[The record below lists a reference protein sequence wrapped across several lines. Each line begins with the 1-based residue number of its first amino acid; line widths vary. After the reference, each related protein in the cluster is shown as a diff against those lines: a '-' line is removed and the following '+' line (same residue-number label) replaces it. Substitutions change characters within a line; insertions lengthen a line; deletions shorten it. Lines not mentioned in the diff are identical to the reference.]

1 MTSRQNG
8 FVLPL
13 SLLLAVLAAALAF
26 SLFQVSRQHVRLASF
41 YSDKERA
48 YHLAVGGLRIG
59 REFLQT
65 GLNFIN
71 TADPATFPKEE
82 KAPDG
87 FKAFVKWFIE
97 HQRLSSG
104 PSETFSFTTPSLQS
118 LAKSQPGSNLEISL
132 SRGSQQ
138 PIYTNSPAGFQAND
152 QETNS
157 QIILTCEAKLNST
170 GVKIQSFSW
179 LKWVSVLPPVLG
191 KFVFFLRQ
199 PDSLNLNSIKDSNES
214 LISSPINIHSS
225 LPTDPGER
233 LEPSRLKEDIDRRGW
248 IYLGSSGEYH
258 LGLSSSGG
266 NQEFSEP
273 LDSRFFGY
281 AVEPES
287 FLGKNG
293 RWEYHS
299 WKSRLFKE
307 ANEEPYQLLKLVDEN
322 SYAYSCVLNLFGP
335 SNHPSPT
342 LVIGNVLRRILLI
355 QGIFYL
361 DEDETYPLPYLDADA
376 FNNFHDYVWPGNVID
391 LTAREVIHDHFLGLA
406 KLQGGTGYDF
416 YKARMSRVDAHP
428 YNEANL
434 EFLKFPE
441 ELEKTAFPKF
451 EISDPRSPP
460 SLERIEVNGVAA
472 PFHQPLV
479 SGVVT
484 IKNDNG
490 EVLFKSAD
498 LNAIEDLEFLKDK
511 AKLYANQDSLFSSVQ
526 ISPSRISLGGVV
538 YIDGS
543 LLLEKPIEIAAGGGG
558 ILLVEKDIKIQGK
571 ISSSGGETL
580 TLVSL
585 QGNIELQTAQPVQAG
600 LIALK
605 GGISLPYKLDMEG
618 ILAAKK
624 LSIQA
629 GSGAVK
635 REIKYNSTFDSTD
648 TEIYKRSFKASVTD
662 HWKFY
667 VSGL

>member
-1 MTSRQNG
+1 M
-8 FVLPL
+8 

-104 PSETFSFTTPSLQS
+104 PSETLSFTTPSLQS

-376 FNNFHDYVWPGNVID
+376 F
-391 LTAREVIHDHFLGLA
+391 
-406 KLQGGTGYDF
+406 
-416 YKARMSRVDAHP
+416 
-428 YNEANL
+428 
-434 EFLKFPE
+434 
-441 ELEKTAFPKF
+441 
-451 EISDPRSPP
+451 
-460 SLERIEVNGVAA
+460 
-472 PFHQPLV
+472 
-479 SGVVT
+479 
-484 IKNDNG
+484 
-490 EVLFKSAD
+490 
-498 LNAIEDLEFLKDK
+498 
-511 AKLYANQDSLFSSVQ
+511 
-526 ISPSRISLGGVV
+526 
-538 YIDGS
+538 
-543 LLLEKPIEIAAGGGG
+543 
-558 ILLVEKDIKIQGK
+558 
-571 ISSSGGETL
+571 
-580 TLVSL
+580 
-585 QGNIELQTAQPVQAG
+585 
-600 LIALK
+600 
-605 GGISLPYKLDMEG
+605 
-618 ILAAKK
+618 
-624 LSIQA
+624 
-629 GSGAVK
+629 
-635 REIKYNSTFDSTD
+635 
-648 TEIYKRSFKASVTD
+648 
-662 HWKFY
+662 
-667 VSGL
+667 